1 MSLLW
6 ESTPRTLKEYAN
18 SRLVFVKENWRMMK
32 RPYDIQHSFF
42 AFFWRVLS
50 LDTFFYKRDK
60 STRLLSPSLLRAG
73 QRHLSPCSSTDPI
86 ESIFLLLC
94 LGPLSLGSS
103 WSVILHILQ
112 NLYYHF
118 SHTVNSHS
126 LMIYACPYRDLKYPR
141 SSKGIALFMV
151 SE

>member
-42 AFFWRVLS
+42 AFFWKVSRSIRFFTNGTSPLVFFHHHFS
-50 LDTFFYKRDK
+50 ELDSAIYFHAA
-60 STRLLSPSLLRAG
+60 LLF
-73 QRHLSPCSSTDPI
+73 DPV

-126 LMIYACPYRDLKYPR
+126 LMIYACPYRDLKIP
-141 SSKGIALFMV
+141 KKF
-151 SE
+151 